1 MGVPVDYLPGVMRA
15 IDLIGQ
21 GYTQTRACD
30 MAKLT
35 VQTFRKYIK
44 AAPELQDIFDDAEQR
59 GHDALADVLLEIRD
73 HHYYGTTDPKE
84 QRIISDN
91 IKWFL
96 ARKRPSQYGDR
107 LMVDHKVTLDRVI
120 VDALQRG
127 MERAGNIIEG
137 EYRVLPAP
145 QPSANVIDLDAVPAE
160 LRDLV

>member
-1 MGVPVDYLPGVMRA
+1 MRA

-21 GYTQTRACD
+21 GHTQTRACD
-30 MAKLT
+30 MAGLT

-44 AAPELQDIFDDAEQR
+44 TAPELQDIFDDAEQR
-59 GHDALADVLLEIRD
+59 GHDTLADVLLDIEN
-73 HHYYGTTDPKE
+73 HHVYGSTDPKVM
-84 QRIISDN
+84 RVMSDN

-137 EYRVLPAP
+137 EYRVLPPP
-145 QPSANVIDLDAVPAE
+145 QPGANLIDLDTVPAE

>member
-1 MGVPVDYLPGVMRA
+1 MGVPVDYLPRVMRA

-30 MAKLT
+30 LAGIT
-35 VQTFRKYIK
+35 VVTFRKYVK

-59 GHDALADVLLEIRD
+59 GHDALADVLLDIREND
-73 HHYYGTTDPKE
+73 IYGTTDPKE
-84 QRIISDN
+84 QRVISDN

-127 MERAGNIIEG
+127 MERAGNII
-137 EYRVLPAP
+137 
-145 QPSANVIDLDAVPAE
+145 
-160 LRDLV
+160 